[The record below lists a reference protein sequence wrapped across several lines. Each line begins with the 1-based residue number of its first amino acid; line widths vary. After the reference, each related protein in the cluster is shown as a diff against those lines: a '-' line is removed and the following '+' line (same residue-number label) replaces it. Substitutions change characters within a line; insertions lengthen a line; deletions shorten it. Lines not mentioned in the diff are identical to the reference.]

1 MLDIIS
7 IFFVRETH
15 RMAVIWQS
23 LISLLLHDSVYL
35 HVEFSG
41 GKAVD
46 VHAIAMEGEF
56 YP

>member
-1 MLDIIS
+1 
-7 IFFVRETH
+7 
-15 RMAVIWQS
+15 MAVLWQS

-56 YP
+56 YPWT